1 MNAGGRFSPKVNIL
15 LRNTTNCAAPLVW
28 LMKKNR
34 LKLLKKIAVGTVL
47 ILTFGLHAQHHS
59 KLSVDVNA
67 DGHAL
72 TVIQEL
78 TYFNQ
83 SQTAIHQIVL
93 NDWNQAYTDKQS
105 LLGQRFSDEFV
116 RGFHLASEKERGHTS
131 YVTIVGA
138 DGQNLDWTRAQTQ
151 SDLIEVNL
159 PKALNPGEKTMLR
172 MSYVIQLPS
181 DQFTKY
187 GYNSN
192 GDLNLK
198 NWWFAPARFE
208 NGQFIRHSN
217 GNLDDI
223 ANGISDYELAVKV
236 PSKMEV
242 TSDLDMISTDKS
254 ADFTT
259 YHFSGKTRN
268 DFSLFVENQSHFES
282 YKNDSVTVLTNLKDN
297 KLNGIQK
304 AIVID
309 RVVNF
314 IKERI
319 GESAQST
326 ITVSQVDYERNPF
339 YGLNQLPS
347 FISPFRDD
355 FLYELKFLKTYTN
368 NFLKSNLHLDARR
381 DNWIYDAIQMYVM
394 MAYIDEFQPD
404 SKMMGSLAKWKI
416 LKSYNLI
423 QLQFNEQ
430 YSYYYMLMARK
441 NLDQPLGDSK
451 ETLIRFNEKIAS
463 KYRAGLSLRYLD
475 NYLGDSIVPRSIKL
489 FYADNISQTSNRA
502 AFESQLKMMTNKNID
517 WFFRTIIESRDIID
531 YKFGKVTKTSDS
543 ITMNIKNRTGT
554 TVPIPVYGLID
565 NQIVFKQWFEKV
577 RTDSTFTI
585 DRQNA
590 DKIVINYKNEVPE
603 FNLRNNWRS
612 LKVFLGNDRPYKF
625 GFMKDLEDPRYNQ
638 ILYVPTITYNLYD
651 GLSLGMRFHNK
662 TLLDKPINFDINP
675 IYSSKTQSLIGS
687 ASFGINQYRRDSRL
701 YNIRYGMSG
710 NYYHYAPDAAYLRLN
725 PSITFLI
732 REKDFRDNRRQG
744 INFRYNIVS
753 KDPSLIVID
762 SSKNYSVFGAR
773 YFSTRTE
780 ITKHLNYNTDFQM
793 SSGFAKVFG
802 ELQYRKL
809 FNNNRQFNIRFFAGT
824 FIYNKTDVGDY
835 DFGLSNPNDYLFDYN
850 LFGRSEKT
858 GFFSQQ
864 LILAEGGFKSK
875 LKPDSANQWLA
886 TTNISFNI
894 WNWIEV
900 YGDAGF
906 LKNHNQSEK
915 FLYDSGIRL
924 NLVTDYFELYF
935 PVYSNNGWEIAQPDY
950 QEKIRFIFTFSPKSL
965 INLFTRKWF

>member
-1 MNAGGRFSPKVNIL
+1 
-15 LRNTTNCAAPLVW
+15 
-28 LMKKNR
+28 MKKNR

-47 ILTFGLHAQHHS
+47 LLTFGLHAQHHS
-59 KLSVDVNA
+59 KLAVEVNP
-67 DGHAL
+67 DGHTL

-78 TYFNQ
+78 TYFNE
-83 SQTAIHQIVL
+83 SNTSIDKIVL
-93 NDWNQAYTDKQS
+93 NDWNNAYSDKQS

-116 RGFHLASEKERGHTS
+116 RSFHLAGEKERGNTF
-131 YVTIVGA
+131 YVTIVDV
-138 DGQNLDWTRAQTQ
+138 DGQNLNWIRPQYQ
-151 SDLIEVNL
+151 SDLIEVTL
-159 PKALNPGEKTMLR
+159 PKAVNPGEKTVLR

-187 GYNSN
+187 GYNSSN
-192 GDLNLK
+192 DLTLK

-208 NGQFIRHSN
+208 NGQFVRNSN

-223 ANGISDYELAVKV
+223 ANGISDYDLEIKIPANL
-236 PSKMEV
+236 EV
-242 TSDLDMISTDKS
+242 TCDLDETYKTKT

-259 YHFSGKTRN
+259 HQFTGKQRN
-268 DFSLFVENQSHFES
+268 DFSLFIEHRSHFES
-282 YKNDSVTVLTNLKDN
+282 YKNDAVTVLTNLKDN
-297 KLNGIQK
+297 KLDGIQK
-304 AIVID
+304 AIIID

-314 IKERI
+314 VRDHI
-319 GESAQST
+319 GDAGQST

-368 NFLKSNLHLDARR
+368 NFLKNSLHLDPRK

-394 MAYIDEFQPD
+394 MEYIDEFQPD

-463 KYRAGLSLRYLD
+463 KYRAGLSLKYLNNYLD
-475 NYLGDSIVPRSIKL
+475 ESIVPTGIRE
-489 FYADNISQTSNRA
+489 FYASNKGKQTNRA
-502 AFESQLKMMTNKNID
+502 DFENLLKSKTTKDID

-543 ITMNIKNRTGT
+543 ITMNIRNRTGT
-554 TVPIPVYGLID
+554 TVPIPVYGIKK
-565 NQIVFKQWFEKV
+565 NQIVFKKWFENV
-577 RTDSTFTI
+577 RTDSTFTVE
-585 DRQNA
+585 RNAA
-590 DKIVINYKNEVPE
+590 DKIVLNYKNEVPE

-625 GFMKDLEDPRYNQ
+625 AFMKDLEDPRYNQ
-638 ILYVPTITYNLYD
+638 ILYVPTVTYNLYD
-651 GLSLGMRFHNK
+651 GLSIGMRFHNK
-662 TLLDKPINFDINP
+662 TLLDKPFNFDVNP

-701 YNIRYGMSG
+701 YNIRYGASG
-710 NYYHYAPDAAYLRLN
+710 NYYHYAPDAAYLKIN
-725 PSITFLI
+725 PSVTFLI

-744 INFRYNIVS
+744 INFRYNIVR

-762 SSKNYSVFGAR
+762 SAKNYSVFGAR

-824 FIYNKTDVGDY
+824 FLYNKTDVDDY
-835 DFGLSNPNDYLFDYN
+835 NFGLSNPNDYLFDYN

-864 LILAEGGFKSK
+864 YIIGEGGFKSK
-875 LKPDSANQWLA
+875 LIPSSANQWLA
-886 TTNISFNI
+886 TTNFSFNI

-906 LKNHNQSEK
+906 LKNHNQNEK

-935 PVYSNNGWEIAQPDY
+935 PVYSNNGWEIAQPNY